1 MWHHKY
7 LFRIDLKLVLII
19 FLLMIMSVLVISS
32 MTLDCKS
39 PSSFLTPTVKSQL
52 EWFLIGWITFFFF
65 AGFDYNKLKDLSWI
79 LYFVMIL
86 LLLGLYFASP
96 IQSVHRWYR
105 LPFTGMNIQPSEYT
119 KLIVVICLG
128 WFLEK
133 KGSEVG
139 TLQSFFQIALIVGI
153 PFLLILKQPDLG
165 TALVLYPITIVMC
178 YFANIHRGAFRFLF
192 ILGIIG
198 LSFVFLMFSGIVPH
212 EKLKPVCTTVMKEYQ
227 YERLKPDNYHQ
238 NASQIAI
245 AIGGV
250 TGAGWQKSEFSKAGW
265 LPASHT
271 DSVFAAYGE
280 EFGLVGVLI
289 MLLLFYGLI
298 YLSFQVV
305 CAAKDPFGR
314 LLAAGIAVYL
324 SMHIIVNIAM
334 LCGYLPIAGV
344 PLVLVSYGGNSV
356 VTTMAALGVLQ
367 SVYTRRFMF

>member
-7 LFRIDLKLVLII
+7 LIRIDTKLFLIVL
-19 FLLMIMSVLVISS
+19 LLMAMSILVISS

-39 PSSFLTPTVKSQL
+39 ADSFLTPVVKSQL
-52 EWFLIGWITFFFF
+52 EWFLIGWIVFFFF
-65 AGFDYNKLKDLSWI
+65 AGFDYTKLKDWAWI
-79 LYFVMIL
+79 LYFIMIL
-86 LLLGLYFASP
+86 LLLGLYFANP

-105 LPFTGMNIQPSEYT
+105 LPFVGMNVQPSEFT

-133 KGSEVG
+133 KGDDVG
-139 TLQSFFQIALIVGI
+139 SFSSAMQIGTIVGI

-178 YFANIHRGAFRFLF
+178 YFANIHKGAFRFLL
-192 ILGIIG
+192 IVGIIG
-198 LSFVFLMFSGIVPH
+198 LTFVFLMFSGILSH
-212 EKLKPVCTTVMKEYQ
+212 EKLKPVFTTFMKEYQ
-227 YERLKPDNYHQ
+227 YERLKPSTYHQ
-238 NASQIAI
+238 RASQIAI
-245 AIGGV
+245 GIGGL
-250 TGAGWQKSEFSKAGW
+250 TGTGWQKSEFSKAGW

-280 EFGLVGVLI
+280 EFGLIGILI

-298 YLSFQVV
+298 YLSFQVGCV
-305 CAAKDPFGR
+305 AKDPFGR

-324 SMHIIVNIAM
+324 SMHIIVNIGM
-334 LCGYLPIAGV
+334 MCGYLPISGV
-344 PLVLVSYGGNSV
+344 PLVIITYGGNSV
-356 VTTMAALGVLQ
+356 VTTMAALGILQ